1 MRQGGKYCL
10 SLWKDKVPYF
20 SRKNC
25 FLLKGAQ
32 AFEVD
37 EQGQN
42 VYQNYILL
50 GTLRTRT
57 VIAKRSDVKSF
68 REGSNV
74 FLILVINFLD
84 NI

>member
-1 MRQGGKYCL
+1 MFATECKMRQGGKYCL

-20 SRKNC
+20 SRKNH
-25 FLLKGAQ
+25 FLLKRAQ

-50 GTLRTRT
+50 GTLR
-57 VIAKRSDVKSF
+57 VDAIYDY
-68 REGSNV
+68 G
-74 FLILVINFLD
+74 
-84 NI
+84 